1 MYGSTDNPFST
12 AFLARRPAPSIT
24 EGLLVLV
31 QLVIADMTT
40 EPIKKNSS
48 YDEVCIVITTISSLF
63 TVSGYVQCLF
73 PVVSDFLTLPFLVT
87 SSSSVMQELIHS
99 SFDL

>member
-1 MYGSTDNPFST
+1 MYGSTDSPFST

-40 EPIKKNSS
+40 EPIKK
-48 YDEVCIVITTISSLF
+48 
-63 TVSGYVQCLF
+63 TVAMMRSGGYC
-73 PVVSDFLTLPFLVT
+73 DYYN
-87 SSSSVMQELIHS
+87 I
-99 SFDL
+99 